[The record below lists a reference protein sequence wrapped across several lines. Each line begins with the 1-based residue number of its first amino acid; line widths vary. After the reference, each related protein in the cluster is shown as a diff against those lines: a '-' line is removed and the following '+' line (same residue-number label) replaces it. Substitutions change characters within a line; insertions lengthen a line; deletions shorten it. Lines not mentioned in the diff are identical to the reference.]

1 MGAGGHRLKKKPA
14 KKIDDIVNARRQEID
29 AALTE
34 IIDQIEKWFLSAPFH
49 FVDAGNSYVG
59 EYLFDTNEKTG
70 FNRFY
75 DWNDVQ
81 MCKLFPSA
89 REAQINLEDETRQ
102 DHSDELGELAF
113 ASQRFE
119 FVVGVLVGMKAAGFS
134 REEFTQRAQGF
145 VIPVIGHLQW
155 STESNPK
162 SAGVNHG

>member
-1 MGAGGHRLKKKPA
+1 MKKKSTA
-14 KKIDDIVNARRQEID
+14 KKIDDVIAARRQEID
-29 AALTE
+29 SALTE

-49 FVDAGNSYVG
+49 FIDAGNSYVG
-59 EYLFDTNEKTG
+59 EYLFDTNEETG

-89 REAQINLEDETRQ
+89 REAQINLEDETREN
-102 DHSDELGELAF
+102 HSDEIGELAF
-113 ASQRFE
+113 ASQRFG

-134 REEFTQRAQGF
+134 REELICKAEGF

-155 STESNPK
+155 SLNSDAK
-162 SAGVNHG
+162 SEEVNRG